1 MRKIIGSLLVLPV
14 LLWTA
19 VPAAEAG
26 GSAISTIA
34 GIVMHLNHYPGN
46 SEKQTLANIA
56 RDDHA
61 TAGEKALAGALMR
74 MQHSVQGSDAAA
86 LRDLASDQ
94 QASHGEREL
103 ADILLG
109 ISHHPS
115 ASDTRR
121 LQSLIGTAAG
131 KKTTHRKSGS
141 WGY

>member
-14 LLWTA
+14 LFWTA
-19 VPAAEAG
+19 VPVASASD
-26 GSAISTIA
+26 SAISTIA
-34 GIVMHLNHYPGN
+34 GIVMHLNHYPGS
-46 SEKQTLANIA
+46 SEKQTLADIT

-74 MQHSVQGSDAAA
+74 MQHSVKGSDATA
-86 LRDLASDQ
+86 LQDLASNKH
-94 QASHGEREL
+94 ASHDEREL

-115 ASDTRR
+115 SSDMRR
-121 LQSLIGTAAG
+121 LQSLSGPATGG
-131 KKTTHRKSGS
+131 KASHRKSGP